1 MDYIAIDFETAN
13 SNLDSAC
20 SIGIVGV
27 ENDKV
32 LFQKHYLINP
42 LAEFNPYNIAIH
54 NIRPEDVLNSPT
66 FKEIWEEI
74 KEYFNGIVIAHNA
87 NFDLSV
93 LKKLIEKYELDIPNI
108 KIACTLKISQ
118 KLWKGI
124 LPNCKLNTVSNYL
137 EVDHNH
143 HNALSDAYVCY
154 AIIERAKRVTNSS
167 TIEEVMESLGLRFG
181 TYKEDKFFL
190 PKNKYKDV
198 NLNALDN
205 YFKGKVVA
213 FGGKPKN
220 MTKKK
225 VAETL
230 QIKGAILSKE
240 LDRSVDTFILFE
252 NVRKERLNK
261 LEELKSKVKIEVI
274 TEEEFLKL
282 L

>member
-74 KEYFNGIVIAHNA
+74 KEYFNGVVIAHNA

-143 HNALSDAYVCY
+143 HNALSDVRACKEIFEHLVEEYSIDDEDDRYSISSVRNDNN
-154 AIIERAKRVTNSS
+154 IIPAEFTNLKKIGVSKYWNEVKARVYPPYFT
-167 TIEEVMESLGLRFG
+167 MF
-181 TYKEDKFFL
+181 
-190 PKNKYKDV
+190 KDV
-198 NLNALDN
+198 DISENPFYDEVDL
-205 YFKGKVVA
+205 
-213 FGGKPKN
+213 
-220 MTKKK
+220 
-225 VAETL
+225 ETL
-230 QIKGAILSKE
+230 LYATMKNRGEDSYTKIVKE
-240 LDRSVDTFILFE
+240 YNTIQ
-252 NVRKERLNK
+252 
-261 LEELKSKVKIEVI
+261 KSIFYKCSHPSSFHINI
-274 TEEEFLKL
+274 
-282 L
+282 

>member
-13 SNLDSAC
+13 SKLDSAC

-42 LAEFNPYNIAIH
+42 KTEFNSYNIAIH
-54 NIRPEDVLNSPT
+54 NIKPEDVINSPD
-66 FKEIWEEI
+66 FKELWGEI

-87 NFDLSV
+87 SFDLAV
-93 LKKLIEKYELDIPNI
+93 LKTLIEKYQLEVPNI

-124 LPNCKLNTVSNYL
+124 LPNCKLNTVSKYL
-137 EVDHNH
+137 EIEHNH

-154 AIIERAKRVTNSS
+154 AIIERAKRITNSA
-167 TIEEVMESLGLRFG
+167 TIDEVMESLGLRFG
-181 TYKEDKFFL
+181 TYKEEKFFL
-190 PKNKYKDV
+190 PRNKYKEINYD
-198 NLNALDN
+198 ALDN

-220 MTKKK
+220 MTKKS
-225 VAETL
+225 VAELL
-230 QIKGAILSKE
+230 QIKGAILSKD
-240 LDRSVDTFILFE
+240 LDRSVDIFIIFE
-252 NVRKERLNK
+252 NVKKERLYK
-261 LEELKSKVKIEVI
+261 LDELKSKVKIEVI

-282 L
+282 I